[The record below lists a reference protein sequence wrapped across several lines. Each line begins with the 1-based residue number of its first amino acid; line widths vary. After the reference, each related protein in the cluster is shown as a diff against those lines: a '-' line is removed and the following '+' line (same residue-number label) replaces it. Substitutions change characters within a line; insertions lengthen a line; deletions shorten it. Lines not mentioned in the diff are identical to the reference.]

1 MARSSNGLARGNATQ
16 AKEVTNNTKYTHAE
30 WQDLP
35 IKDGKIAYQ
44 NGDAG
49 TNQQKVILSIIRP

>member
-1 MARSSNGLARGNATQ
+1 MTRSPNGLARGNATQ
-16 AKEVTNNTKYTHAE
+16 AKEVTNSTKYTHAE

-35 IKDGKIAYQ
+35 LKDGKTAYQ

>member
-1 MARSSNGLARGNATQ
+1 MTRSTNHLARGSATQ
-16 AKEVTNNTKYTHAE
+16 AIEVTNSTKYTHAE

-35 IKDGKIAYQ
+35 LKDGEIAYQ

>member
-1 MARSSNGLARGNATQ
+1 VTRSTNHLARGNATP
-16 AKEVTNNTKYTHAE
+16 AIEVTNSTKYTHAE

-35 IKDGKIAYQ
+35 LKDGITAYQ